1 MMPKCSWHR
10 QVDEDELEM
19 GERELYEVQ
28 LTDKSSPWA
37 SCFAPRMQ
45 RVTTHRLTSP
55 TATFES

>member
-28 LTDKSSPWA
+28 LLTSPHGN
-37 SCFAPRMQ
+37 SCFAT
-45 RVTTHRLTSP
+45 RVASCALHRLTSP